1 MYDELIEQDPKMKR
15 IRAES
20 EARGRSE
27 GLARGRSEGRIEGRA
42 EGLQEAVVT
51 VVKGRFPAL
60 VELAQSNVMKVTKPD
75 ALDLVLQAITQAHDE
90 RTARLLLEALLAG

>member
-27 GLARGRSEGRIEGRA
+27 GFAKGRSKGRI
-42 EGLQEAVVT
+42 EGLQEAVVA
-51 VVKGRFPAL
+51 VISGRFPSL
-60 VELAQSNVMKVTKPD
+60 VELAQSKVTTVTKID
-75 ALDLVLQAITQAHDE
+75 ALDLVLQAMSKAPDE
-90 RTARLLLEALLAG
+90 TTARLLLEALLV